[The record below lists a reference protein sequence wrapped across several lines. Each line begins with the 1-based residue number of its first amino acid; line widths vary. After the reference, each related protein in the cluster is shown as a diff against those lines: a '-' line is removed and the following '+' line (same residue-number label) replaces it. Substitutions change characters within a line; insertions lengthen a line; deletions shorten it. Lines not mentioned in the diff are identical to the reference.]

1 MCSDCIECFL
11 EGGNGSCEIMDF
23 EVNIE
28 GQAEYKSSVELEDG
42 EIAKSIQ
49 NRN

>member
-1 MCSDCIECFL
+1 MKCSECIECPL

-28 GQAEYKSSVELEDG
+28 CQAEYKPKSDKEEKSSE
-42 EIAKSIQ
+42 K
-49 NRN
+49 

>member
-1 MCSDCIECFL
+1 MKCSECIECPL

-28 GQAEYKSSVELEDG
+28 GQAEYKS
-42 EIAKSIQ
+42 KSDKEEK
-49 NRN
+49 RNEK